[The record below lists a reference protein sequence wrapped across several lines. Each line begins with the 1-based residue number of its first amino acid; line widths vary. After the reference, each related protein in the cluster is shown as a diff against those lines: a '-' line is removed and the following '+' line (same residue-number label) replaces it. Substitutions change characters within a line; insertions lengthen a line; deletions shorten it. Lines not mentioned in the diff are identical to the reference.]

1 MSAGSSAGLLSLACV
16 VQNESSVN
24 INSLLTR
31 YSFAEA
37 ADELKLRGEIALW
50 RQRWI
55 RLKTEFND
63 VVPATAVAALAACD
77 QMAFP
82 LIHTFL
88 SILFTL
94 SVISVVVFQ
103 LQFFS
108 FQLRVSAKFRL
119 KPFSFSYSYFSFIS
133 VSVL

>member
-1 MSAGSSAGLLSLACV
+1 MFMSAGSSAGLLSLACV

-55 RLKTEFND
+55 RLKMAFDD
-63 VVPATAVAALAACD
+63 VVPETAAAAFEACD
-77 QMAFP
+77 HDFP
-82 LIHTFL
+82 AHSRLPVYTCY
-88 SILFTL
+88 
-94 SVISVVVFQ
+94 
-103 LQFFS
+103 
-108 FQLRVSAKFRL
+108 SACEQG
-119 KPFSFSYSYFSFIS
+119 
-133 VSVL
+133 